1 MRQLIFII
9 LFINTNLALAQ
20 NDPQFETITLER
32 PHSATLIADFHPAA
46 DSAPVILLLHMLNS
60 NRSAYDPL
68 VPDLRDAG
76 YAILNIDLRGH
87 GASGGSRDWDLAIN
101 DVALGWTGWLAENN
115 HLSDSGL
122 AIIGGS
128 IGANVAL
135 DQLRPSGR
143 LPRRHRP
150 LARPRLSRRQT
161 RIGPRRSLGRPRGA
175 AGRITK

>member
-68 VPDLRDAG
+68 VP
-76 YAILNIDLRGH
+76 
-87 GASGGSRDWDLAIN
+87 
-101 DVALGWTGWLAENN
+101 
-115 HLSDSGL
+115 
-122 AIIGGS
+122 
-128 IGANVAL
+128 
-135 DQLRPSGR
+135 RP
-143 LPRRHRP
+143 
-150 LARPRLSRRQT
+150 A
-161 RIGPRRSLGRPRGA
+161 
-175 AGRITK
+175 